1 MKSIK
6 LDKYIND
13 VNLYISIIFLLI
25 ALLPIFKFDYVVADN
40 ARAFLY
46 QGSNKFDTFLNC
58 FLHRVPFD
66 ILTGRPLVSV
76 IGECHEAYLVNKLED
91 LYYLRYASFAFV
103 CINMIYLSK
112 IFENT
117 DLENYKYFIGAV
129 FLLSPGY
136 FYMVNLGVNGLP
148 AQFALLLSI
157 KSFLFYQ
164 KIEKKFD
171 TNFIFSGVAF
181 IIANL
186 IFPAFAFFS
195 IILILV
201 DIFLSKKI
209 EKNTLIFSIK
219 KIVFFIFC
227 AFIYFMIAKFLK
239 LFLNYVFD
247 YHTHAS
253 MQPSY
258 EFSVNTN
265 ILQIFNKI
273 KIFFSYKFLLN
284 EISYND
290 IHYKY
295 PTLGLDLISLCIINL
310 IIYKKINF
318 YNLNSSFFKILIIFS
333 ISIVLILGSISP
345 WLFSNSS
352 YITPH
357 YFLPTFILTPICF
370 FLVLEK
376 LKIKKLFIF
385 SFLFLLVI
393 FFNISFLKTSK
404 FMTLGDTFIKNEV
417 RRFFYEKHHL
427 KYSRI
432 LVITKGYLHEEALGV
447 LMASL
452 KDDYIKSLSKEK
464 SFVFCPLNDKNCLLK
479 NNDRI
484 IINIVTKKDE
494 FKENLKNIFVIDLT
508 EVLASKNSTL

>member
-1 MKSIK
+1 MKLIK
-6 LDKYIND
+6 LNKYIND
-13 VNLYISIIFLLI
+13 VNLYISIIFLFI

-58 FLHRVPFD
+58 FFHRVPFD

-91 LYYLRYASFAFV
+91 LYYLRYVSFAFI

-117 DLENYKYFIGAV
+117 DLENYKYLIGAI

-148 AQFALLLSI
+148 AQLALLLSI
-157 KSFLFYQ
+157 QSFLFYK
-164 KIEKKFD
+164 KIERKFD
-171 TNFIFSGVAF
+171 TNFIISGGSFV
-181 IIANL
+181 IANL

-209 EKNTLIFSIK
+209 EKNTLIFSLK
-219 KIVFFIFC
+219 KILFFIFC
-227 AFIYFMIAKFLK
+227 AFIYFIIAKFLK
-239 LFLNYVFD
+239 LFLNYIFD
-247 YHTHAS
+247 YYTHAS
-253 MQPSY
+253 MQPGY
-258 EFSVNTN
+258 KFSVNTN

-273 KIFFSYKFLLN
+273 KIFFSYKFILN

-290 IHYKY
+290 IHFKY
-295 PTLGLDLISLCIINL
+295 PTLGLDLISLFIINL
-310 IIYKKINF
+310 IIYKKVNF
-318 YNLNSSFFKILIIFS
+318 YNFNQGFLKFLSIFLIS
-333 ISIVLILGSISP
+333 LVLILGSISP

-352 YITPH
+352 FTTPH
-357 YFLPTFILTPICF
+357 YFLPTFILTPLCF
-370 FLVLEK
+370 FLIIK
-376 LKIKKLFIF
+376 NFKIKKSISF

-417 RRFFYEKHHL
+417 KRFFYEKHYL
-427 KYSRI
+427 KNSRI

-452 KDDYIKSLSKEK
+452 NDDYIKFLSNGKK
-464 SFVFCPLNDKNCLLK
+464 FAFCPIEKKDCLVK
-479 NNDRI
+479 NNDKVV
-484 IINIVTKKDE
+484 INIVTNKNE
-494 FKENLKNIFVIDLT
+494 FRENLRTIFVIDLT
-508 EVLASKNSTL
+508 EVLAFKNAI